1 MTAAHDVI
9 LRRGELADAA
19 PLAVFAARTFEET
32 FAHTT
37 SAADM
42 AVHLARSYGPSQQG
56 AELADPAI
64 TTILGCAGPEI
75 VAYAQ
80 VRPGA
85 PPIDLGLDA
94 PVEVYR
100 FYVDGGWH
108 GRGLA
113 QRLMTEVLAA
123 ARNFGGHTL
132 WLSVWEGNERAKAYY
147 QKAGFADRGRIDFW
161 LGDDRQTDCV
171 YVRSLPDA

>member
-1 MTAAHDVI
+1 MTAADDVI
-9 LRRGELADAA
+9 LRRGELADSV
-19 PLAVFAARTFEET
+19 PLAAFAARTFEET

-37 SAADM
+37 STADM
-42 AVHLARSYGPSQQG
+42 ELHLARSYGPAQQG
-56 AELADPAI
+56 AELADPTM
-64 TTILGCAGPEI
+64 TTILACAGPEI

-80 VRPGA
+80 VRPSA

-100 FYVDGGWH
+100 FYVDGRWR

-113 QRLMTEVLAA
+113 QRLMAGVVAA
-123 ARNFGGHTL
+123 ARDFGGHTL

-147 QKAGFADRGRIDFW
+147 QKAGYTDRGRIDFW
-161 LGDDRQTDCV
+161 LGEDRQTDCV
-171 YVRSLPDA
+171 YVCPLANP